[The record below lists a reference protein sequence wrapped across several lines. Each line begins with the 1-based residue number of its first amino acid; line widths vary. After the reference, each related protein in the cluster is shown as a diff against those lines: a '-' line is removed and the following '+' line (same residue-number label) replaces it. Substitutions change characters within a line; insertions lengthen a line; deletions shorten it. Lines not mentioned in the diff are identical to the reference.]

1 MNLMCPAWL
10 ILLPVGSAENLAGQR
25 IAMVYA
31 SPALAESAEQ
41 VACRLG
47 VRLAVVPELGEVPGE
62 SASDAVRRSEEAL
75 SGIADLHRGETVV
88 VIAPGLALGRELVLE
103 SSSGPVE
110 LEHDGY
116 GWTVLPNANAVTL
129 ATYEQAA
136 ERFRASIPTTAK
148 GPLLE
153 IFELLGTHL
162 QPGATVLE
170 LGSGTGRDALELE
183 GLGYR
188 VRRTDGAASF
198 VEMMRADGQQADR
211 LNALTDEFGGPYD
224 LVFADAVFLH
234 FDRDRLAMVLRKAAK
249 AAGLLAFSLREG
261 EGVEW
266 SYRHLDLPRHI
277 TKWQEPALRQL
288 LTTCGWTPLAVL
300 HGQTPVGGWFYVLA
314 RRTDEIPERE

>member
-1 MNLMCPAWL
+1 MCPARL
-10 ILLPVGSAENLAGQR
+10 ILLPVGSADDLAGQR

-31 SPALAESAEQ
+31 SPMVAESAEQ

-47 VRLAVVPELGEVPGE
+47 VQLAVVPELGEVPGE

-75 SGIADLHRGETVV
+75 SGMADLHRGETVV
-88 VIAPGLALGRELVLE
+88 VIAPGLSLELGPEFGAELGA
-103 SSSGPVE
+103 GPVE

-116 GWTVLPNANAVTL
+116 GWTVLPNSNAVTL

-136 ERFRASIPTTAK
+136 ERFRASLPTTANER
-148 GPLLE
+148 LLE
-153 IFELLGTHL
+153 IFALLGTHL
-162 QPGATVLE
+162 DNGATVLE

-183 GLGYR
+183 GLGFR

-211 LNALTDEFGGPYD
+211 LNALTDDFGGPYD

-234 FDRDRLAMVLRKAAK
+234 FDRDQLATVLRKASK
-249 AAGLLAFSLREG
+249 AAGLLAFSIREG
-261 EGVEW
+261 EGDEW

-277 TKWQEPALRQL
+277 TKWEEPALRQL
-288 LTTCGWTPLAVL
+288 LATCGWTPLTVL
-300 HGQTPVGGWFYVLA
+300 RGQTPVGGWLYVLA
-314 RRTDEIPERE
+314 QRTDDIPERE

>member
-1 MNLMCPAWL
+1 M
-10 ILLPVGSAENLAGQR
+10 
-25 IAMVYA
+25 
-31 SPALAESAEQ
+31 
-41 VACRLG
+41 
-47 VRLAVVPELGEVPGE
+47 
-62 SASDAVRRSEEAL
+62 
-75 SGIADLHRGETVV
+75 ADLHRGETVV
-88 VIAPGLALGRELVLE
+88 VIAPGLSLGLE
-103 SSSGPVE
+103 PGSGPVE

-116 GWTVLPNANAVTL
+116 GWTVLPNSNAVTL

-136 ERFRASIPTTAK
+136 ERFRASIPTTAN

-153 IFELLGTHL
+153 IFELLRTHL

-234 FDRDRLAMVLRKAAK
+234 FDRGQLAMVLRKASK
-249 AAGLLAFSLREG
+249 VAGLLAFSIREG
-261 EGVEW
+261 EGDEW

-288 LTTCGWTPLAVL
+288 LTTCGWTPLSVL
-300 HGQTPVGGWFYVLA
+300 RGQTPVGGWLYVLA
-314 RRTDEIPERE
+314 QRTDDIPERE

>member
-1 MNLMCPAWL
+1 MCPAWF

-25 IAMVYA
+25 IAVVYA
-31 SPALAESAEQ
+31 SPAVAESAGQ
-41 VACRLG
+41 VAHRLG
-47 VRLAVVPELGEVPGE
+47 VRLAVVPELGEVPDE

-75 SGIADLHRGETVV
+75 SWIADLHRGETVV
-88 VIAPGLALGRELVLE
+88 VIAPGLSLALGLEL
-103 SSSGPVE
+103 GAGQVE

-136 ERFRASIPTTAK
+136 ERFRASIPNTAH

-153 IFELLGTHL
+153 IFELLGSHL

-198 VEMMRADGQQADR
+198 VEMMRADGQQADQ

-234 FDRDRLAMVLRKAAK
+234 FGRDQLAMVLNKASK
-249 AAGLLAFSLREG
+249 AAGLLAFSIREG
-261 EGVEW
+261 EGDEW

-288 LTTCGWTPLAVL
+288 LANCGWTPISVL
-300 HGQTPVGGWFYVLA
+300 RGQTPVGGWLYVLA
-314 RRTDEIPERE
+314 QRTDDIPERE

>member
-1 MNLMCPAWL
+1 MNLMCPARL
-10 ILLPVGSAENLAGQR
+10 ILLPVGSAESLAGQR

-31 SPALAESAEQ
+31 SPAVAESAEQ
-41 VACRLG
+41 VANRLG
-47 VRLAVVPELGEVPGE
+47 VRPAVVPELGEVPGE
-62 SASDAVRRSEEAL
+62 SASAAVRRSEEAL

-88 VIAPGLALGRELVLE
+88 VIAPGLSLGVELGLE
-103 SSSGPVE
+103 LGAGSVE

-129 ATYEQAA
+129 SSYEQAA
-136 ERFRASIPTTAK
+136 ERFRASLPTASN

-162 QPGATVLE
+162 QPGGTVLE
-170 LGSGTGRDALELE
+170 LGSGTGRDALDLE
-183 GLGYR
+183 DLGYR
-188 VRRTDGAASF
+188 VRRTDAAASF

-234 FDRDRLAMVLRKAAK
+234 FDRDQLAMVLRKASE

-261 EGVEW
+261 EGDEW

-277 TKWQEPALRQL
+277 TKWQEPALRRL

-300 HGQTPVGGWFYVLA
+300 RGQTPVGGWLYVLA
-314 RRTDEIPERE
+314 ERHLSTKSGC